1 MAQDGAEMGQDGA
14 NLAHVGAR
22 SAHVG
27 ARSAHLG
34 AGLAHLDAR
43 FVHLAARLA
52 QDALGVSELWVISC
66 TAEDHNL
73 NPLESTPN
81 THLRQPSWLHL
92 NLSSAILAR
101 FLFCAW
107 DAWV

>member
-1 MAQDGAEMGQDGA
+1 MAQDGAETDRDGA
-14 NLAHVGAR
+14 NLGRRMLAPDRRILAQDWR
-22 SAHVG
+22 IF
-27 ARSAHLG
+27 AHLG
-34 AGLAHLDAR
+34 AR